1 MKILAIDTATD
12 LCSASLSLNNK
23 IVDTIKHEKVLSH
36 SKVLATSIVLIIK
49 RNGFNISEL
58 DLILLSIG
66 PGSYSGL
73 RVSSSFSKGLALA
86 LNKPIIPINTISA
99 MSSCIENSG
108 NYYVALYS
116 HRDYVFYQEF
126 IDGKA
131 VGEQYC
137 KKYSSL
143 KNIKIYGYNISKI
156 INIKSII
163 CQPSSLNLI
172 NYFFDNREKLMKKE
186 LVDIN
191 PIYINKSE

>member
-1 MKILAIDTATD
+1 MNILAIDTATD
-12 LCSASLSLNNK
+12 LSSISLFINNK

-36 SKVLATSIVLIIK
+36 SKVLATSVALIIK
-49 RNGFNISEL
+49 KNKFDICNL

-86 LNKPIIPINTISA
+86 LSKPIIPINTISA
-99 MSSCIENSG
+99 MSFFLENSG

-126 IDGKA
+126 LNGKA
-131 VGEQYC
+131 VGKQYC

-143 KNIKIYGYNISKI
+143 KSIKIYGYNISKI
-156 INIKSII
+156 ENIKSID
-163 CQPSSLNLI
+163 CQPSSVNLI
-172 NYFFDNREKLMKKE
+172 NYFFENKENLMKKE
-186 LVDIN
+186 LTDIN
-191 PIYINKSE
+191 PIYINKSK